1 MVDKQTHTTSE
12 QAVVAGKN
20 PLTLSGTVISTA
32 MDKTIVV
39 RVENKFKHPVLG
51 KIVSTFKKYK
61 AHDEHETAEKGDL
74 VEIFEC
80 RPLSATK
87 YMMLKQ
93 IVKRHQGK

>member
-1 MVDKQTHTTSE
+1 MNDNQKHTAAQQE
-12 QAVVAGKN
+12 NAEKRVLVLK
-20 PLTLSGTVISTA
+20 GTVVSNA

-39 RVENKFKHPVLG
+39 RVENKFKHPVVG

-61 AHDEHETAEKGDL
+61 AHDEQEQAEVGDL

-87 YMMLKQ
+87 YMMLKG
-93 IVKRHQGK
+93 IVKRHAAE

>member
-1 MVDKQTHTTSE
+1 MVDKQKHTAEET
-12 QAVVAGKN
+12 AVKRS
-20 PLTLSGTVISTA
+20 LTLTGTVTSDA

-39 RVENKFKHPVLG
+39 RVENKFKHPVVG

-61 AHDEHETAEKGDL
+61 AHDEQEQASKGDL

-87 YMMLKQ
+87 YMMLGR
-93 IVKRHQGK
+93 IIKRHQA

>member
-1 MVDKQTHTTSE
+1 MVDKQKHTAQE
-12 QAVVAGKN
+12 QVSVKR
-20 PLTLSGTVISTA
+20 PLTLSGTVVSTA

-39 RVENKFKHPVLG
+39 RVENKFKHPVVG

-61 AHDEHETAEKGDL
+61 AHDEHEQAQKGDL

-87 YMMLKQ
+87 YMMFKQVLKH
-93 IVKRHQGK
+93 HQNNS